1 MCFNRVMVSVRICME
16 GVFQS
21 GDGGCAGVHRGDAFP
36 TLSLQRAG
44 LFEEVVWCVLIL
56 KCFSVV
62 KRSDTVKLGKAN
74 CSEYVW

>member
-1 MCFNRVMVSVRICME
+1 MVSVRICME